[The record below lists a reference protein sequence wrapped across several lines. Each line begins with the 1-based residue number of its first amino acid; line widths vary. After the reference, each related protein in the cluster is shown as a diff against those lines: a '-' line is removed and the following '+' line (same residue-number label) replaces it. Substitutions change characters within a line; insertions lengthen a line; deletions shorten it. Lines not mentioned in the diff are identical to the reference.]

1 MFTTSR
7 SIDEITYII
16 DTTLT
21 DLVKL
26 KHRFIS
32 EESKLNWIVG
42 TSDVDDT
49 LNKLKE
55 VSELLDDP
63 LLVQNYSHY
72 LKRAKERIDSFNDDT
87 SYYQQLLAHSE
98 DLTKLIE
105 ELNSQMGL
113 QRSGQTPVSSLID
126 KICSF
131 IELFHCY
138 WNEDLYKHFQ
148 QFESLFCNMS
158 LHKTT
163 TFYGQVIYTDPT
175 VQLAY
180 LSFIHSRITIQD
192 SYLSGFIIN
201 AYIGSLPYNMP
212 VPWDQRLYDIYGI
225 IKPSW
230 CI

>member
-1 MFTTSR
+1 MS
-7 SIDEITYII
+7 D
-16 DTTLT
+16 
-21 DLVKL
+21 KL
-26 KHRFIS
+26 KHKFIS
-32 EESKLNWIVG
+32 EESKLNWIVS
-42 TSDVDDT
+42 TTDVDDT

-55 VSELLDDP
+55 VSDLLDDP
-63 LLVQNYSHY
+63 LIVQNYSHY

-87 SYYQQLLAHSE
+87 SYYYQLLTHSE

-180 LSFIHSRITIQD
+180 LSFIHSRINIQD
-192 SYLSGFIIN
+192 SYLSGFMIQP
-201 AYIGSLPYNMP
+201 YIGSLPYNMP